1 MYGNDDVSNAYLPG
15 MVYNRVFIAHHQ
27 VRQGL
32 TRRNIRF
39 LPGSFQASPRFLF
52 GRIYPEYR
60 NKTHKK
66 KKGD

>member
-15 MVYNRVFIAHHQ
+15 MYHNRVFIAHHQ

-39 LPGSFQASPRFLF
+39 FARELSASPRFLF
-52 GRIYPEYR
+52 AGTFLPP
-60 NKTHKK
+60 KSKK
-66 KKGD
+66 I

>member
-32 TRRNIRF
+32 TRRNKRF
-39 LPGSFQASPRFLF
+39 FARELS
-52 GRIYPEYR
+52 
-60 NKTHKK
+60 NKPPVFVWP
-66 KKGD
+66 DLS